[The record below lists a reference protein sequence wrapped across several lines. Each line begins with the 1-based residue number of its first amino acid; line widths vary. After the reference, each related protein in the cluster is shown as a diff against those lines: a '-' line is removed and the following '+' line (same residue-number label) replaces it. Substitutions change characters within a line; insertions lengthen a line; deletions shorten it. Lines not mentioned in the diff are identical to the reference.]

1 METIKVII
9 EPYLENTFDVTLINE
24 KNGIVTSKQ
33 DFVVHTDSTKF
44 RKKITIDGNPTMHE
58 RIILKAIFKFS

>member
-9 EPYLENTFDVTLINE
+9 EPYLENTFEVTLINE
-24 KNGIVTSKQ
+24 KDGIVTSKQ

-58 RIILKAIFKFS
+58 RIILKAIFKFN

>member
-9 EPYLENTFDVTLINE
+9 EPYLENTFDVTLVNE
-24 KNGIVTSKQ
+24 KDGRVTSKQ

-44 RKKITIDGNPTMHE
+44 RKKITIEGNPTMHE
-58 RIILKAIFKFS
+58 RIILKAIFKFN

>member
-44 RKKITIDGNPTMHE
+44 RTKITIEGNPTMHE
-58 RIILKAIFKFS
+58 RIILKAIFKFR